1 MLLLATFVMLGA
13 LEGVPGVN
21 CDAIVGMRAE
31 DLVAVVKEALG
42 PGVIA
47 AAGISALE
55 DSDAPTFEEED
66 SEGAA
71 ADEDSERIAADEDSE
86 ERAADEDSAAL
97 SCRTSNV
104 SLISGYPTKV
114 HAITHVLAI
123 VATGEFSST

>member
-13 LEGVPGVN
+13 LEGVPGVD

-71 ADEDSERIAADEDSE
+71 ADEDSEWIAADEDSEEAAADEDSE

-104 SLISGYPTKV
+104 SLISG
-114 HAITHVLAI
+114 
-123 VATGEFSST
+123 